1 MHATNE
7 TTLPHPQILEGKV
20 ALVTGSSR
28 GIGAAIARRFARHGA
43 SVAVHGRDAQALA
56 AVHGEIERDGGR
68 AIRVAAD
75 VTSYAEIETM
85 RLGIER
91 ELGPIDIL
99 VANAGG
105 SPLPPGLDLALQAGP
120 FGIRVNGIAPETILT
135 ERNMDLIPD
144 SLRQSLVEQ
153 HPIRRLGTP
162 EDVAATA
169 LFLVSEDSGWIT
181 GVILDVAGGAQ

>member
-1 MHATNE
+1 
-7 TTLPHPQILEGKV
+7 
-20 ALVTGSSR
+20 
-28 GIGAAIARRFARHGA
+28 
-43 SVAVHGRDAQALA
+43 VHGRDAQALA

-68 AIRVAAD
+68 AIRVGAD

-85 RLGIER
+85 RLRIER

-105 SPLPPGLDLALQAGP
+105 HVPDHQ
-120 FGIRVNGIAPETILT
+120 
-135 ERNMDLIPD
+135 ERPDMDLIPD

-162 EDVAATA
+162 EDVAAAA
-169 LFLVSEDSGWIT
+169 LLVVFEDSWIT